1 MSANAIELAGTVFSA
16 LLTIM
21 ILSYIWKDNALY
33 RAAAFSFVGVA
44 SGYAGS
50 VAFHE
55 VLLPGLATPFAER
68 GLAALGDPTVIV
80 PLFLVLTL
88 LFKLSAETTRLGNL
102 ATALMVGVGAGVV
115 VGGAITGTLIP
126 QTLAAMETFNPLV
139 VAPLTGETGLER
151 LVNVGI
157 LLVGTISTLFYFRFG
172 ASTTAAGRTQRDQVS
187 AVLAFIG
194 KFFIAVTFGAM
205 FAGVLMSAVVV
216 LADRLAVF
224 GQLVQLL
231 TAG

>member
-1 MSANAIELAGTVFSA
+1 MSANAIELAGTIFSA

-21 ILSYIWKDNALY
+21 ILSYVWQDNPLY

-68 GLAALGDPTVIV
+68 GLAALADLTVIV

-88 LFKLSAETTRLGNL
+88 LFKLSPETTRLGNL

-151 LVNVGI
+151 LVNVAI
-157 LLVGTISTLFYFRFG
+157 LLVGTITTLLYFRFG
-172 ASTTAAGRTQRDQVS
+172 ASTTTAGRTQRDQIS
-187 AVLAFIG
+187 TVLAFIG

-205 FAGVLMSAVVV
+205 FAGVLMSAVLV

-224 GQLVQLL
+224 GELVQLL